1 MLHTS
6 FKSFADRFFSKSAF
20 ARGVGTLVGGT
31 AGAQLIGIAAAPILT
46 RLYSP
51 EDFGMLAVFA
61 GLLAMVL
68 VVSSLRYE
76 LAVPLPEEDRQAAQ
90 VVALSLLLVVVTA
103 GLSAIVVVF
112 FSSSIARAVGSP
124 SLAGYLWLLPIA
136 VLVGGA
142 YSVFSYWSVRTKSF
156 TVLAATKVRQALAAV
171 AIQLAAFKLGS
182 VGLIAGQV
190 AGHSV
195 GTASLALPALA
206 KLQPK
211 NIKWP
216 EIKTAATRY
225 RKFPLFSTWEGLSNS
240 AGVQLPPIM
249 FAAFFSPAAAG
260 LYSLAIR
267 VLLLPIDLVGRAVGQ
282 VFFAQAAEAHR
293 QERLGTLVEKLH
305 AKLVH
310 IGLPPALLL
319 MLVGPDLFALVFG
332 PAWRV
337 SGEFARWMVP
347 WLYLTFVSSPLSTL
361 FAVVERQDQG
371 LAFQVVLLV
380 ARVAAITFG
389 AWIGD
394 LKLTVILFASVS
406 ALCWLGFLFWVARTA
421 GNSARSMIVPM
432 LSALSFSMLCAAPLI
447 ACVALSNTW
456 PMLWMAG
463 LVASSLLVVARYGQ
477 LLRADSVI

>member
-1 MLHTS
+1 LLTS
-6 FKSFADRFFSKSAF
+6 LKSSAERFLPKSAF

-76 LAVPLPEEDRQAAQ
+76 LAIPLPEDDREAAH

-103 GLSAIVVVF
+103 GLSAIVVGL
-112 FSSSIARAVGSP
+112 FSSPIARAVGSP
-124 SLAGYLWLLPIA
+124 SLAGCLWLLPIA
-136 VLVGGA
+136 VLLGGA

-156 TVLAATKVRQALAAV
+156 TVLATTKVRQALAAL

-216 EIKTAATRY
+216 EIKSAATRY
-225 RKFPLFSTWEGLSNS
+225 RKFPIFSTWEGLSNS

-260 LYSLAIR
+260 LYSLANR
-267 VLLLPIDLVGRAVGQ
+267 VLSLPMSLIGSAVGQ

-293 QERLGTLVEKLH
+293 QGRLGTLVEKLH
-305 AKLVH
+305 GKLAH

-319 MLVGPDLFALVFG
+319 ILVGPDLFALVFG

-347 WLYLTFVSSPLSTL
+347 WLYLVFVSSPLSTL
-361 FAVVERQDQG
+361 FAAVERQDQG
-371 LAFQVVLLV
+371 LVFQVVLLV
-380 ARVAAITFG
+380 ARITAIVFG

-421 GNSARSMIVPM
+421 GNSARSMVAPT
-432 LSALSFSMLCAAPLI
+432 LSALGLALACAAPLI
-447 ACVALSNTW
+447 ACVAFSNTW
-456 PMLWMAG
+456 PMLWLAG
-463 LVASSLLVVARYGQ
+463 LAASGLLVIARYGQ
-477 LLRADSVI
+477 LLRAG